1 MPADGRQTSERNSRK
16 DDADVVTA
24 GQIFSDGVIELV
36 SSADLC
42 RPNLVFW
49 DGYRAIVAPR
59 IRRGG
64 VWYRAPQLCPSI
76 GRIMRL
82 PDHLDQGESVVQLFA
97 DVSALFQEYLALP
110 RELAQQ
116 VTLWM
121 TSTWLADV
129 VPSPPVLL
137 ISGPHMGGAVDLFQ
151 VVGCGSRRA
160 LSLTGINRAAL
171 VGLPMDL
178 RPSLLINQPD
188 LPQGMSR
195 LLRAC
200 NHRGV
205 NVPGKSGTVQDWVV
219 SKAIFTGMAPSPG
232 AWDGEALWISL
243 PSAETHLPLDQLAL
257 ARLAQDLQAKF
268 LAFRLDWLYKTREG
282 GISDGGLSF
291 AESELAQSLFA
302 CVRHEPGLIEI
313 VTPFL
318 SGLVEDVKVRRDLD
332 PNLVVLEVLWEPA
345 HQLPELSV
353 QKITEYLNLKVRIR
367 GGPYEYSAEEVG
379 WILKG
384 HGFDRR
390 RNGSGKVLRFSGDNT
405 RLVHRL
411 VRRFGLDL
419 PEVPGCADCAGP
431 NTIVAQES
439 M

>member
-1 MPADGRQTSERNSRK
+1 
-16 DDADVVTA
+16 
-24 GQIFSDGVIELV
+24 
-36 SSADLC
+36 
-42 RPNLVFW
+42 
-49 DGYRAIVAPR
+49 
-59 IRRGG
+59 
-64 VWYRAPQLCPSI
+64 
-76 GRIMRL
+76 MRL
-82 PDHLDQGESVVQLFA
+82 PDHLDQGESVVPLFA
-97 DVSALFQEYLALP
+97 EVSALFQEYLALP

-137 ISGPHMGGAVDLFQ
+137 ISGPHMGRAIDLFQ
-151 VVGCGSRRA
+151 LVGCGSRRA

-257 ARLAQDLQAKF
+257 ARLAQNLQAKF

-291 AESELAQSLFA
+291 AESELAQSLSA
-302 CVRHEPGLIEI
+302 CFRHEPELMEAMS
-313 VTPFL
+313 PLFR
-318 SGLVEDVKVRRDLD
+318 GLVEEATARRSVEAA
-332 PNLVVLEVLWEPA
+332 VVILEVLWQPA

-367 GGPYEYSAEEVG
+367 GGSYEYSAEEVG
-379 WILKG
+379 WMLRD
-384 HGFDRR
+384 HGFKRHR
-390 RNGSGKVLRFSGDNT
+390 KGQGMVLRFSGEHT
-405 RLVHRL
+405 RLLHRL
-411 VRRFGLDL
+411 VRGLGLDL
-419 PEVPGCADCAGP
+419 PELPGCADCAGP

-439 M
+439 V

>member
-1 MPADGRQTSERNSRK
+1 MG
-16 DDADVVTA
+16 
-24 GQIFSDGVIELV
+24 
-36 SSADLC
+36 
-42 RPNLVFW
+42 
-49 DGYRAIVAPR
+49 RAI
-59 IRRGG
+59 
-64 VWYRAPQLCPSI
+64 
-76 GRIMRL
+76 
-82 PDHLDQGESVVQLFA
+82 
-97 DVSALFQEYLALP
+97 
-110 RELAQQ
+110 
-116 VTLWM
+116 
-121 TSTWLADV
+121 
-129 VPSPPVLL
+129 
-137 ISGPHMGGAVDLFQ
+137 DLFQ
-151 VVGCGSRRA
+151 LLACGSRRA

-178 RPSLLINQPD
+178 HPCLLINQPD

-195 LLRAC
+195 LLGAC

-205 NVPGKSGTVQDWVV
+205 NVPGKSGTIQEWVV
-219 SKAIFTGMAPSPG
+219 SKAIFTGMAPSPR

-243 PSAETHLPLDQLAL
+243 PSAATGLPLDQQAL

-282 GISDGGLSF
+282 GISDRGLSF

-313 VTPFL
+313 VTPLL

-353 QKITEYLNLKVRIR
+353 RKITEYLNLKVRIR
-367 GGPYEYSAEEVG
+367 GGSYEYSAEEVG

-384 HGFDRR
+384 HGFDRP
-390 RNGSGKVLRFSGDNT
+390 RNGSGKVLRFSGDST
-405 RLVHRL
+405 RLLHRL

-419 PEVPGCADCAGP
+419 PELPGCADCAGP

-439 M
+439 V